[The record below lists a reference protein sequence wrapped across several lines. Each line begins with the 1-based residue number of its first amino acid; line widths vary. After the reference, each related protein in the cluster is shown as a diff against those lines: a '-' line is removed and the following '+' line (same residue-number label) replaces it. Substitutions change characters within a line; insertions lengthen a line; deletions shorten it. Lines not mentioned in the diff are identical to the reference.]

1 MEADMGG
8 VTGTRRNP
16 WVLRTPGGDVE
27 FLAYREP
34 THSPPAIVVKVEGVE
49 TRFHLRCLNDLD
61 EMLKERGDW
70 ISLEPAGEK
79 DPAEEDSVEAWARST
94 NNPVKGWYGLTSG
107 SRGNFALYIPPIMR
121 ALTLAEIDKTGLRMR
136 SA

>member
-16 WVLRTPGGDVE
+16 WVLRTPGGGVE

-34 THSPPAIVVKVEGVE
+34 THNPPAIVVKVEGVE
-49 TRFHLRCLNDLD
+49 TRYHLRCLNDLD

-70 ISLEPAGEK
+70 ISLGPADEREPA
-79 DPAEEDSVEAWARST
+79 AEGSVEAWARST
-94 NNPVKGWYGLTSG
+94 KNPVKGWYGLTKG
-107 SRGNFALYIPPIMR
+107 LRGNFALYIPPIML
-121 ALTLAEIDKTGLRMR
+121 ALTLAVIDETELRMR

>member
-16 WVLRTPGGDVE
+16 WVLKTPGGVE

-34 THSPPAIVVKVEGVE
+34 THNPPAIVVKVEGVE
-49 TRFHLRCLNDLD
+49 MRYHLRCLNDLD
-61 EMLKERGDW
+61 EMLKERQDW
-70 ISLEPAGEK
+70 ISLGSAGEQEPAA
-79 DPAEEDSVEAWARST
+79 DDSVEAWARSAK
-94 NNPVKGWYGLTSG
+94 NPVKGWYGLTEG

-121 ALTLAEIDKTGLRMR
+121 ALTLAVLDETEPRMR